1 MMRHTAVAVSA
12 LFVLACAGAPNAQ
25 GEGSGPRQHVEIRF
39 DDMALHPETA
49 ILRQGGNAVWI
60 NTSTEFQGAVVFPE
74 SIKASF
80 TCDDLRPIFSKTG
93 TGYQSIP
100 ITGDVENVTLPC
112 PLKPGSYDY
121 QLYLFDD
128 MSGMDNPQR
137 TLQGK
142 IVVE

>member
-1 MMRHTAVAVSA
+1 MRHTAGALSV
-12 LFVLACAGAPNAQ
+12 LFVLACAGAPNAP
-25 GEGSGPRQHVEIRF
+25 GEGSGPRQHVEIQF
-39 DDMALHPETA
+39 GDMAIHPQTA
-49 ILRQGGNAVWI
+49 ILRQGGKAVWI
-60 NTSTEFQGAVVFPE
+60 NTSTEYRGAVVFPE

-80 TCDDLRPIFSKTG
+80 TCDELRPVFSKTG
-93 TGYQSIP
+93 IGYQSIP
-100 ITGDVENVTLPC
+100 ISADVETVALPC

-128 MSGMDNPQR
+128 MGGVDDPQR

>member
-1 MMRHTAVAVSA
+1 MRYTAGAASV
-12 LFVLACAGAPNAQ
+12 LFALACAGAPNAP
-25 GEGSGPRQHVEIRF
+25 GEGSGPRQHVEIQF
-39 DDMALHPETA
+39 GDMAIHPETA

-74 SIKASF
+74 GIKASF
-80 TCDDLRPIFSKTG
+80 TCDDLRPVFSKTG
-93 TGYQSIP
+93 AGYQSIP
-100 ITGDVENVTLPC
+100 ISADVESVALPC